1 MRFVLWIVGAA
12 WAAIGA
18 WYLYTTAG
26 GQTGTQLGNTIM
38 AGMLMYI
45 FPGLVLMGL
54 GSLLARRSRD
64 RTTVVRETHAVHG
77 VNQPSH
83 GAAAAGTGAATAASM
98 ARHDGQLH
106 AHDASRTA
114 AARLEE
120 LRSLRDRDLIEE
132 DEYRQRRAEILR
144 GL

>member
-18 WYLYTTAG
+18 WYLYTTTG

-54 GSLLARRSRD
+54 GSLLGRRNRD
-64 RTTVVRETHAVHG
+64 KVVVRETHAVRDVHHP
-77 VNQPSH
+77 VH
-83 GAAAAGTGAATAASM
+83 GAAAAGTGAAAAASLG
-98 ARHDGQLH
+98 RHDGHLQ
-106 AHDASRTA
+106 AHDASRSA
-114 AARLEE
+114 ATRLEE
-120 LRSLRDRDLIEE
+120 LRMLRERNLIEE
-132 DEYRQRRAEILR
+132 DEYRQRRTEILR